1 MAQRVSEW
9 VRGEG
14 WRRTGSWL
22 LATALIA
29 LVGFY
34 ALRALLAD
42 SQAPVRLII
51 YAFSTQEGML
61 TDGVLPA
68 FEQDWEAET
77 GRALEIES
85 VFGASGTLAGQIN
98 LGAPADVALLST
110 AEHVDWLR
118 VGRRVRADTQP
129 SIVGCTPMV
138 IVTRPGNPWNI
149 ADFSSLGQDG
159 PQLIHSDP
167 RTSGAGQWSILA
179 VYGGALL
186 ETGDAAAAR
195 ARLGAAWDNVR
206 LLAPSARAAMTLF
219 ELGAGDAL
227 VTYEQDALL
236 AQQRGVA
243 LEIVT
248 PQRTIVAR
256 HAAVIVDDN
265 VTRAERPVAQ
275 ALLDY
280 LASDAGLQ
288 ILAAHHMR
296 PAACQGEGWAA
307 LAAPFSVDELGG
319 WSSAYEELVKGLWQ
333 TEIAPGLNLE
343 PAPQLPEVG
352 E

>member
-9 VRGEG
+9 VRGGE
-14 WRRTGSWL
+14 WRRPGSWL
-22 LATALIA
+22 LATALVA

-34 ALRALLAD
+34 ALRALLGD

-110 AEHVDWLR
+110 AEHIDWLR
-118 VGRRVRADTQP
+118 VGRRVRADTRP

-186 ETGDAAAAR
+186 ETGDAAAPQAR
-195 ARLGAAWDNVR
+195 VGAAWDNVR

-219 ELGAGDAL
+219 ELGAGGAL
-227 VTYEQDALL
+227 VPYAQGALL
-236 AQQRGVA
+236 AQQPRVA
-243 LEIVT
+243 PQTVT
-248 PQRTIVAR
+248 TPPTTCGRRPA
-256 HAAVIVDDN
+256 
-265 VTRAERPVAQ
+265 RAE
-275 ALLDY
+275 
-280 LASDAGLQ
+280 
-288 ILAAHHMR
+288 
-296 PAACQGEGWAA
+296 
-307 LAAPFSVDELGG
+307 GG
-319 WSSAYEELVKGLWQ
+319 PPS
-333 TEIAPGLNLE
+333 
-343 PAPQLPEVG
+343 
-352 E
+352 